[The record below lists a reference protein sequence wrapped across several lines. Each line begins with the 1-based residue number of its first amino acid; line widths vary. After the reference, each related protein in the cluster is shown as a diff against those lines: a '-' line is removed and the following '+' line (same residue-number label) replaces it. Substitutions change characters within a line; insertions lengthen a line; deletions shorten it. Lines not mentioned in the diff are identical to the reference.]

1 MPCSYFEGIWRATGP
16 WYSHEPMSDQALSI
30 GRPSDFSQHDQPAA
44 PKHSIAPYGS
54 RWSLVVS
61 GVCASIMVAA
71 LGTVLWFSVTLPKL
85 QRFED
90 PDRALDLMVS
100 RTLDAQDSL
109 RRAPEWQQW
118 LAEWTMGSD
127 DEARGQAIQWYR
139 ELVETTDD
147 PLSKFRLAILLGEFG
162 QESAALAES
171 KGWQDRGTSALL
183 FGQLIEAAYGTQPL
197 DRAQE
202 TELQATLAEALPSG
216 WFYDHLAA
224 RLARRAGNQDLLAT
238 VEAQAV
244 LREDRVQQ
252 WIRPLIGFE
261 LMCLVMGSVMLLGI
275 ARLRGQRIDVLRLHV
290 PGVPPPWSGE
300 TAAAVILRG
309 GALGIITTA
318 MMLSSSSFQH
328 ASLRVL
334 AIPLA
339 SLPLLVLAYIQLLKP
354 AGLTFSNGFGLVIK
368 RDHLGRLACIVLAV
382 VAGGLWG
389 EWVMGRAAEF
399 LQLNNHWTE
408 WVDQDLVWGAPSVLA
423 VSILEYVVLAPI
435 FEELAF
441 RGLLFAML
449 RRRFEF
455 LPAALISTS
464 LFALAHGYSL
474 LGFISVFWSG
484 FLWAWIYERTGSL
497 IPGMVAHALNNLL
510 VCLTVMALLR

>member
-1 MPCSYFEGIWRATGP
+1 
-16 WYSHEPMSDQALSI
+16 MSDQALSI
-30 GRPSDFSQHDQPAA
+30 ERSSDFPRHDRPIVPEQ
-44 PKHSIAPYGS
+44 SIAPYTS

-61 GVCASIMVAA
+61 GICAGILVAA
-71 LGTVLWFSVTLPKL
+71 LGAVLWFSVTLPKL

-100 RTLDAQDSL
+100 RTLEAQDSL

-118 LAEWTMGSD
+118 LADWTMGSD
-127 DEARGQAIQWYR
+127 DEARRQAIQWYR

-147 PLSKFRLAILLGEFG
+147 PLSKLRLAILLGESG
-162 QESAALAES
+162 QEKAALAET
-171 KGWQDRGTSALL
+171 KGWQGRGTSALL
-183 FGQLIEAAYGTQPL
+183 FGQLIEAAYSTQPL
-197 DRAQE
+197 DRTQE

-216 WFYDHLAA
+216 WFYEHLAA
-224 RLARRAGNQDLLAT
+224 RLARRAGHQDLLAT
-238 VEAQAV
+238 VEKQST

-252 WIRPLIGFE
+252 WIRPLIAFE
-261 LMCLVMGSVMLLGI
+261 LLCLVMGSVMLWSVV
-275 ARLRGQRIDVLRLHV
+275 RLPGRGMEVLCLHR
-290 PGVPPPWSGE
+290 PGVPPPWSGG

-309 GALGIITTA
+309 GALGVVTTA
-318 MMLSSSSFQH
+318 VLLSTPSFQH
-328 ASLRVL
+328 ASLRAL

-339 SLPLLVLAYIQLLKP
+339 NLPLLVLAYVQLLKP
-354 AGLTFSNGFGLVIK
+354 AGLTFSNGFGLGIK
-368 RDHLGRLACIVLAV
+368 RDNFGRLTCIILAV
-382 VAGGLWG
+382 VAAGLWG

-399 LQLNNHWTE
+399 LNLNNHWTE
-408 WVDQDLVWGAPSVLA
+408 WFDQDLVWGTPPVMA
-423 VSILEYVVLAPI
+423 VSILEYVIFAPI

-455 LPAALISTS
+455 FPAAVMSTS

-474 LGFISVFWSG
+474 IGFISVFWSG

-497 IPGMVAHALNNLL
+497 IPGMVAHAMNNLL

>member
-1 MPCSYFEGIWRATGP
+1 MN
-16 WYSHEPMSDQALSI
+16 DQALSI
-30 GRPSDFSQHDQPAA
+30 GQSSDFPQHDQPAA
-44 PKHSIAPYGS
+44 PKPSIAPYGS

-61 GVCASIMVAA
+61 GVCAGILVAA

-100 RTLDAQDSL
+100 RTLDTQDSL
-109 RRAPEWQQW
+109 RRAPTWQQW
-118 LAEWTMGSD
+118 MADWTMGSD
-127 DEARGQAIQWYR
+127 EEAREQAIQWYR

-147 PLSKFRLAILLGEFG
+147 PLSKLRLAILLGESG
-162 QESAALAES
+162 QETAALTET

-183 FGQLIEAAYGTQPL
+183 FGQLIDAAYGTQPL
-197 DRAQE
+197 DRTQE
-202 TELQATLAEALPSG
+202 IELQAVLAETLPSG

-224 RLARRAGNQDLLAT
+224 RLARRAGNQDLLLT
-238 VEAQAV
+238 VEEQGV

-261 LMCLVMGSVMLLGI
+261 LMCLVMGSIMLLAV
-275 ARLRGQRIDVLRLHV
+275 ARLRRQRMDILRLHI

-309 GALGIITTA
+309 GAMGVVTTA
-318 MMLSSSSFQH
+318 VILSSSSFQH
-328 ASLRVL
+328 GAFRVL

-339 SLPLLVLAYIQLLKP
+339 NIPLLVLAYVQLLKP
-354 AGLTFSNGFGLVIK
+354 AGLTFTNGFGLGIK
-368 RDHLGRLACIVLAV
+368 REDLGRLACTVLAV
-382 VAGGLWG
+382 VAAGLWG

-399 LQLNNHWTE
+399 LHLNNHWTE
-408 WVDQDLVWGAPSVLA
+408 WFDRDLVWGTPPIIA
-423 VSILEYVVLAPI
+423 VSILEYVVFAPI

-449 RRRFEF
+449 RRRLEF

-474 LGFISVFWSG
+474 IGFISVFWSG

-497 IPGMVAHALNNLL
+497 IPGMVAHAMNNLL

>member
-1 MPCSYFEGIWRATGP
+1 
-16 WYSHEPMSDQALSI
+16 MSDQTLSI
-30 GRPSDFSQHDQPAA
+30 DQLPDLPQREQPAVSEQ
-44 PKHSIAPYGS
+44 SIAPYRS
-54 RWSLVVS
+54 RWSVVVS
-61 GVCASIMVAA
+61 GLCAGILIAA
-71 LGTVLWFSVTLPKL
+71 LGAVLWFSVTLPKL

-100 RTLDAQDSL
+100 RMLEAQDSL

-118 LAEWTMGSD
+118 MAHWTMGSE
-127 DEARGQAIQWYR
+127 DESWREAIQWYR

-147 PLSKFRLAILLGEFG
+147 PLSKLRLAILLGESG
-162 QESAALAES
+162 HEPTALAEAQ
-171 KGWQDRGTSALL
+171 GWQSRGTSASL

-197 DRAQE
+197 DRAE
-202 TELQATLAEALPSG
+202 EVALQAALAETLPSG

-238 VEAQAV
+238 IEEQAV
-244 LREDRVQQ
+244 LKENRVQQ
-252 WIRPLIGFE
+252 WIHPLIVFE
-261 LMCLVMGSVMLLGI
+261 LICLAIGSVMLLGV
-275 ARLRGQRIDVLRLHV
+275 ARLRRQRIDILRLHS
-290 PGVPPPWSGE
+290 PGIPPPWSGA

-309 GALGIITTA
+309 GAAGVVMTAGILATP
-318 MMLSSSSFQH
+318 SFQG
-328 ASLRVL
+328 SLRVL

-339 SLPLLVLAYIQLLKP
+339 YVPLLVLTYVQLLKP
-354 AGLTFSNGFGLVIK
+354 ASLTFQNGFGLGIK
-368 RDHLGRLACIVLAV
+368 RQDLGRLACTILAV

-389 EWVMGRAAEF
+389 EWGMGRAAEV
-399 LQLNNHWTE
+399 LNVDNHWTE
-408 WVDQDLVWGAPSVLA
+408 WFDQDLVWGTPSVMA
-423 VSILEYVVLAPI
+423 VSLLEYVIFAPI

-449 RRRFEF
+449 RRRFSF
-455 LPAALISTS
+455 LAAALISTS

-474 LGFISVFWSG
+474 LGFLSVFWSG

-497 IPGMVAHALNNLL
+497 IPGMVAHATNNLL

>member
-1 MPCSYFEGIWRATGP
+1 MN
-16 WYSHEPMSDQALSI
+16 DQALSI
-30 GRPSDFSQHDQPAA
+30 GRSSDFPQPDPPIV
-44 PKHSIAPYGS
+44 PKPSIAPYGS

-61 GVCASIMVAA
+61 GVCAGILVAA

-100 RTLDAQDSL
+100 RTLDTQDSL
-109 RRAPEWQQW
+109 RRAPTWQQW
-118 LAEWTMGSD
+118 MTDWTMGSD
-127 DEARGQAIQWYR
+127 EEAREQAIQWYR

-147 PLSKFRLAILLGEFG
+147 PLSKLRLAILLGESG
-162 QESAALAES
+162 QEIAALAET

-183 FGQLIEAAYGTQPL
+183 FGQLIDAAYGTQPL
-197 DRAQE
+197 DRTQE
-202 TELQATLAEALPSG
+202 IELQAVLAETLPSG
-216 WFYDHLAA
+216 WFYDHLAT
-224 RLARRAGNQDLLAT
+224 RLARRAGNQDLLLT
-238 VEAQAV
+238 VEEQGA

-252 WIRPLIGFE
+252 WIRPLISFE
-261 LMCLVMGSVMLLGI
+261 SICLVIGSLMLLGI
-275 ARLRGQRIDVLRLHV
+275 ARLWGQRMNILRLHG

-309 GALGIITTA
+309 GALGVVTTA
-318 MMLSSSSFQH
+318 LILSTPSFQH
-328 ASLRVL
+328 VSLRAL

-339 SLPLLVLAYIQLLKP
+339 NLPLLVLAYIQLLKP
-354 AGLTFSNGFGLVIK
+354 AGLTFTNGFGLGIK
-368 RDHLGRLACIVLAV
+368 REDLGRLACTVLAV
-382 VAGGLWG
+382 IAAGLWG

-399 LQLNNHWTE
+399 LHLNNHWTE
-408 WVDQDLVWGAPSVLA
+408 WFDQDLVWGTPPVIA
-423 VSILEYVVLAPI
+423 VSILEYVVFAPI

-449 RRRFEF
+449 RRRLEF

-474 LGFISVFWSG
+474 IGFISVFWSG

-497 IPGMVAHALNNLL
+497 IPGMVAHAMNNLL

>member
-1 MPCSYFEGIWRATGP
+1 MN
-16 WYSHEPMSDQALSI
+16 DQALSI
-30 GRPSDFSQHDQPAA
+30 GRSSDFPQPDPPIV
-44 PKHSIAPYGS
+44 PKPSIAPYGS

-61 GVCASIMVAA
+61 GVCAGILVAA

-100 RTLDAQDSL
+100 RTLDTQDSL
-109 RRAPEWQQW
+109 RRAPTWQQW
-118 LAEWTMGSD
+118 MAAWTMGND
-127 DEARGQAIQWYR
+127 EEAREQAIQWYR

-147 PLSKFRLAILLGEFG
+147 PLSKLRLAILLGESG
-162 QESAALAES
+162 QEIAALAET

-183 FGQLIEAAYGTQPL
+183 FGQLIDAAYGTQPL
-197 DRAQE
+197 DRTQE
-202 TELQATLAEALPSG
+202 IELQAVLAETLPSG
-216 WFYDHLAA
+216 WFYDHLAT
-224 RLARRAGNQDLLAT
+224 RLARRAGNQDLLLT
-238 VEAQAV
+238 VEEQGA

-252 WIRPLIGFE
+252 WIRPLISFE
-261 LMCLVMGSVMLLGI
+261 SICLVIGSLMLLGI
-275 ARLRGQRIDVLRLHV
+275 ARLRGQRMNILRLHG

-309 GALGIITTA
+309 GALGVVTTA
-318 MMLSSSSFQH
+318 LILSTPSFQH
-328 ASLRVL
+328 VSLRAL

-339 SLPLLVLAYIQLLKP
+339 NLPLLVLAYIQLLKP
-354 AGLTFSNGFGLVIK
+354 AGLTFTNGFGLGIK
-368 RDHLGRLACIVLAV
+368 REDLGRLACTVLAV
-382 VAGGLWG
+382 IAAGLWG

-399 LQLNNHWTE
+399 LHLNNHWTE
-408 WVDQDLVWGAPSVLA
+408 WFDQDLVWGTPPVIA
-423 VSILEYVVLAPI
+423 VSILEYVVFAPI

-449 RRRFEF
+449 RRRLEF

-474 LGFISVFWSG
+474 IGFISVFWSG

-497 IPGMVAHALNNLL
+497 IPGMVAHAMNNLL

>member
-1 MPCSYFEGIWRATGP
+1 MN
-16 WYSHEPMSDQALSI
+16 DQVLSI
-30 GRPSDFSQHDQPAA
+30 GQSSDFPQHDQPAA
-44 PKHSIAPYGS
+44 PKPSIAPYGS

-61 GVCASIMVAA
+61 GVCAGILVAA

-100 RTLDAQDSL
+100 RTLDTQDSL
-109 RRAPEWQQW
+109 RRAPTWQQW
-118 LAEWTMGSD
+118 MADWTMGSD
-127 DEARGQAIQWYR
+127 EEAREQAIQWYR

-147 PLSKFRLAILLGEFG
+147 PLSKLRLAILLGESG
-162 QESAALAES
+162 QETAALAET

-183 FGQLIEAAYGTQPL
+183 FGQLIDAAYGTQPL
-197 DRAQE
+197 DRTQE
-202 TELQATLAEALPSG
+202 IELQAVLAETLPSG

-224 RLARRAGNQDLLAT
+224 RLARRAGNQDLLLT
-238 VEAQAV
+238 VEEQGA

-252 WIRPLIGFE
+252 WIRPLISFE
-261 LMCLVMGSVMLLGI
+261 SICLVIGSLMLLGI
-275 ARLRGQRIDVLRLHV
+275 ARLRGQRMNILRLHG

-309 GALGIITTA
+309 GALGVVTTA
-318 MMLSSSSFQH
+318 LILSTPSFQH
-328 ASLRVL
+328 VSLRAL

-339 SLPLLVLAYIQLLKP
+339 NLPLLVLAYIQLLKP
-354 AGLTFSNGFGLVIK
+354 AGLTFTNGFGLGIK
-368 RDHLGRLACIVLAV
+368 REDLGRLACAVLAV
-382 VAGGLWG
+382 VAAGLWG

-399 LQLNNHWTE
+399 LHLNNHWTE
-408 WVDQDLVWGAPSVLA
+408 WFDQDLVWGTPPVIA
-423 VSILEYVVLAPI
+423 VSILEYVVFAPI

-449 RRRFEF
+449 RRRLEF

-474 LGFISVFWSG
+474 IGFISVFWSG

-497 IPGMVAHALNNLL
+497 IPGMVAHAMNNLL